1 MDFKRW
7 ILINGSISVSLVLI
21 LAFLVFFTGRDIAR
35 RADLIRSQRRDLALQ
50 LQVFESLASLRSGAE
65 RADKL
70 LPSIQGILPAKEQLI
85 EFPKKME
92 LAAKSNQLGFGFRF
106 DAETGGTDK
115 EPGTDSFIL
124 TSYGRYQNFTKF
136 LKFIED
142 SKYFVGFNSFDLNR
156 RAENNFEI
164 LIKGKVFSQ

>member
-1 MDFKRW
+1 
-7 ILINGSISVSLVLI
+7 
-21 LAFLVFFTGRDIAR
+21 
-35 RADLIRSQRRDLALQ
+35 
-50 LQVFESLASLRSGAE
+50 
-65 RADKL
+65 
-70 LPSIQGILPAKEQLI
+70 
-85 EFPKKME
+85 ME
-92 LAAKSNQLGFGFRF
+92 LAAKSNHLGFGFRF

-156 RAENNFEI
+156 RVKNNFEI